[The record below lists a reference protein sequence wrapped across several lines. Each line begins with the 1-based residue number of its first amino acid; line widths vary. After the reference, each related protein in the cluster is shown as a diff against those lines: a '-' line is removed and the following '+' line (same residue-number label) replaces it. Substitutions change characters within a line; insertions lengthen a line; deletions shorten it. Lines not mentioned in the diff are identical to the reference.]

1 MERGSLLK
9 WAFLGLAIF
18 LFITQGLPLIRGGT
32 PKRQPLGARDDTAA
46 EQRAE
51 AQTCRIDGTRF
62 TAELS
67 TQGGSLRSL
76 RFTDE
81 KYREYRNAKVIE
93 KLPAG
98 RGTAIELVST
108 TREGRSPLRT
118 SLRVPSAAT
127 GAPGT
132 PGDKQQVAFDD
143 LDWKLDAQDGKSCT
157 FVYKDDRTE
166 LTKVVAANERPFE
179 LDITLTVTNK
189 AAEPLKHRLAMEQ
202 TSWRTVHEMDS
213 SLGMQSELITK
224 AVSGVPGDHFTHDP
238 GSFDPDDFAGEK
250 FTAEKWLRD
259 GPARYAGVSNAYFAQ
274 LVVPIDGPGKPF
286 AETQVEEYWDATRYP
301 DKKDPQ
307 HGYVFRG
314 RLAYP
319 ELELAPGASA
329 TYKAMAFTGPKERD
343 VLAHAGAQN
352 HGLSDVIEL
361 GWFGVIGKVLVAYI
375 YWLHRVVGSWGWAIC
390 LLTISVKF
398 LLFPLS
404 IAQIK
409 STAGM
414 RRLKPE
420 MDAINAKYKDDA
432 TQRGLATQELW
443 RKNGVTNPFLGCIPV
458 MLQMPVWF
466 ALYSALQTAVEL
478 YHTPF
483 GPFIP
488 DLSSPGK
495 YFIIPII
502 LGASSFLQQ
511 KIMPPQ
517 GDPAQQKM
525 MMYMMPGIFTVM
537 MLFLPAG
544 LGVYM
549 LTNTWLGILQQVS
562 VEKYLKAKTGGVI
575 VVKEKQGPSD
585 TGGSEPKASTS
596 SATTSPST
604 KRGEALRSAALL
616 DPKKSATARD

>member
-1 MERGSLLK
+1 MERGSILK

-18 LFITQGLPLIRGGT
+18 LFITQGLPLIQGGA
-32 PKRQPLGARDDTAA
+32 PKRQPLGGNDATAP

-51 AQTCRIDGTRF
+51 PQTCRIDGTRF
-62 TAELS
+62 VAELS
-67 TQGGSLRSL
+67 TQGGSLRSV
-76 RFTDE
+76 RFTEE
-81 KYREYRNAKVIE
+81 KYRDYRNAKVIE
-93 KLPAG
+93 KLPPG
-98 RGTAIELVST
+98 RGTAIDLVTT

-118 SLRVPSAAT
+118 NLRVP
-127 GAPGT
+127 GL
-132 PGDKQQVAFDD
+132 DKQQVPFDD

-157 FVYKDDRTE
+157 FVYKDDKTE

-179 LDITLTVTNK
+179 LDVTVTVTNK
-189 AAEPLKHRLAMEQ
+189 AAEALKHRLALEQ
-202 TSWRTVHEMDS
+202 TSWRTVKEMDS
-213 SLGMQSELITK
+213 SLGMMSELITT
-224 AVSGVPGDHFTHDP
+224 AVAGVPGDHHIHDP
-238 GSFDPDDFAGEK
+238 GSFEPDDFSGEK

-274 LVVPIDGPGKPF
+274 LAVPVDGPGKPF
-286 AETQVEEYWDATRYP
+286 AETQIEEYWDAARFP
-301 DKKDPQ
+301 DKKGDPQ

-343 VLAHAGAQN
+343 VLAHAGAQD
-352 HGLSDVIEL
+352 HGLSDVIDL
-361 GWFGVIGKVLVAYI
+361 GWFGVIGKVLVTYI
-375 YWLHRVVGSWGWAIC
+375 YWLHRLVGSWGWAIC

-458 MLQMPVWF
+458 LLQMPVWF

-525 MMYMMPGIFTVM
+525 MLYMMPGIFTVM

-549 LTNTWLGILQQVS
+549 LTNTWLGILQQLG
-562 VEKYLKAKTGGVI
+562 VEKYLQAKTGGAI
-575 VVKEKQGPSD
+575 EVKEKKGPPD
-585 TGGSEPKASTS
+585 TGGSEPKSTS
-596 SATTSPST
+596 
-604 KRGEALRSAALL
+604 KRGESPRSAALL
-616 DPKKSATARD
+616 DPKKSAAARD